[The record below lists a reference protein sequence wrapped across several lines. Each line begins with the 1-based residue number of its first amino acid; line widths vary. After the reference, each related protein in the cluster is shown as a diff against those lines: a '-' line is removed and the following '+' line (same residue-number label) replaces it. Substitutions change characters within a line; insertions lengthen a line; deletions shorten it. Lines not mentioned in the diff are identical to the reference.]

1 MSRAAGLFIGAL
13 AAIHALCAAQ
23 TPLGPAPI
31 TNAGDTGRIAAIAC
45 HPTLPGRYFAAA
57 ADGGVWRTD
66 DSGASWSP
74 LTDHLPGLALG
85 AITLDPTNPNIIYVG
100 TGEANFANHSRYG
113 VGIFKSLDAGATWT
127 HLGQN
132 EFAGR
137 CISRL
142 IVDPA
147 LPTRVYAAVTHAG
160 GFPALAAAK
169 GHPGAAGPLG
179 LFRSDDAG
187 DTWTALTSLPDLSV
201 TDLAMSP
208 DNPAVLYACVGHI
221 FGDDRNGIYKSLDAG
236 ATWTRLAGG
245 LPTTL
250 VGRIALAVAP
260 SDPSRLYALFATRAQ
275 PDGSE
280 ASTLGAFRSDNAGST
295 WTQIPAGQIQASYG
309 WYLCTVGV
317 KPDDPNTV
325 IFGGVQL
332 VRSTSAGSTFAT
344 ITPPHV
350 DMHAVTWDAAGRLVV
365 GDDGGVHRSTNL
377 GTTWTALNSGL
388 GAVQFYAGLST
399 HPVDDERFLGGTQDN
414 GTNLRSGPG
423 LTWTRVT
430 GGDGGWTQW
439 DQSNPLRL
447 FTELQGTANVYLSTN
462 GGQSFAGTGRGID
475 RADRNCFLP
484 PYLIEPGNPQ
494 RMLYATHRVYR
505 STDSG
510 ANWTAISDDLT
521 ADLDEKAAI
530 RALAISPAD
539 VSTVY
544 AVTNNHRFL
553 ASTDAGASFDLRPVE
568 ARGWPRTTREVWLDT
583 SDPATVYL
591 AGATFGAPHVRR
603 SQDRGITWQVLD
615 GDLPDLPV
623 NVVAADTRC
632 APPVLFA
639 GSDSGLYRSTDDG
652 QTWTLVGGGLPRACV
667 IDLKLEPARGRLIV
681 STQGRGAW
689 VLSLPPTCPPSCD
702 PDYNRDGNIDQDD
715 IALLV
720 GVVAGGQNPTGR
732 NPDFNRDGNVD
743 QDDVAALVGVIAG
756 GDCP

>member
-1 MSRAAGLFIGAL
+1 MSRALGLIFAL
-13 AAIHALCAAQ
+13 LASLCAAQ

-45 HPTLPGRYFAAA
+45 HPTLAHRYFAAA

-66 DSGASWSP
+66 DAGASWTP
-74 LTDHLPGLALG
+74 LTDHLPGLAIG
-85 AITLDPTNPNIIYVG
+85 AITIDPTNPDILYAG

-113 VGIFKSLDAGATWT
+113 VGIYKSIDAGATWT
-127 HLGQN
+127 RLAQDA
-132 EFAGR
+132 FSGR
-137 CISRL
+137 CISRI

-147 LPTRVYAAVTHAG
+147 LPTRVYAAVTRAG
-160 GFPALAAAK
+160 GFPELAAAK
-169 GHPGAAGPLG
+169 GHPGAPGPVG

-187 DTWTALTSLPDLSV
+187 HTWAALDGLPELSV

-221 FGDDRNGIYKSLDAG
+221 FGDDRNGIYSSTDAG
-236 ATWTRLAGG
+236 ATWARLAGG
-245 LPTTL
+245 LPTVL
-250 VGRIALAVAP
+250 VGRIAIAIAP
-260 SDPSRLYALFATRAQ
+260 SNPSRLYALFATRAQ

-280 ASTLGAFRSDNAGST
+280 ASTLGAFRSDDAGIS
-295 WTQIPAGQIQASYG
+295 WTQIPAGQIQATYG

-317 KPDDPNTV
+317 KPDDPDTV

-332 VRSTSAGSTFAT
+332 VRSTTAGSTFAT

-350 DMHAVTWDAAGRLVV
+350 DMHAIAWDASGRLVV
-365 GDDGGVHRSTNL
+365 GDDGGVHRSANL
-377 GTTWTALNSGL
+377 GTNWTSLNSGL

-399 HPVDDERFLGGTQDN
+399 HPTDDERFLGGTQDN
-414 GTNLRSGPG
+414 GTNLRSAPG
-423 LTWTRVT
+423 LAWTRVT

-439 DQSNPLRL
+439 DPASPLRL

-462 GGQSFAGTGRGID
+462 GGQSFSGTGRGID
-475 RADRNCFLP
+475 RTDRNCFLP
-484 PYLIEPGNPQ
+484 PYLIEPGNSQ

-521 ADLDEKAAI
+521 ADIDEKAAI

-553 ASTDAGASFDLRPVE
+553 ASADAGVTFDLRAVE
-568 ARGWPRTTREVWLDT
+568 PRGWPRVTREVWPDT

-591 AGATFGAPHVRR
+591 AGAVFGGPHIRR
-603 SQDRGITWQVLD
+603 SHDRGLTWQALD
-615 GDLPDLPV
+615 GNLPDVPV
-623 NVVAADTRC
+623 NVVAADARC
-632 APPVLFA
+632 SPAVLFA
-639 GSDSGLYRSTDDG
+639 GSDSGLYRSTNDG
-652 QTWTLVGGGLPRACV
+652 QSWTLIADGLPRACV

-689 VLSLPPTCPPSCD
+689 VVPLPPTCPPSCD
-702 PDYNRDGNIDQDD
+702 PDFNADGNADQDD
-715 IALLV
+715 IACLV
-720 GVVAGGQNPTGR
+720 ATIAGNAACTALD
-732 NPDFNRDGNVD
+732 PDFNRDGNVD
-743 QDDVAALVGVIAG
+743 QQDIIDLIDYVGGAP
-756 GDCP
+756 CPL